1 MFAYNLRGVYHCL
14 IPDSCVRICEI
25 PNRQEQSANNAF
37 FVSQAASRYGRAK
50 PWTLPLDVAQSV
62 GCLWQTAQSYAKKS
76 ILTNATAKKMWRLG
90 ESFVILQAVIKAG
103 KPGRSLRGKP
113 GRLLTVNPVIS
124 LKENNVD
131 NTRAAVGPLPG
142 LL

>member
-14 IPDSCVRICEI
+14 IPDYCVRICEI

-37 FVSQAASRYGRAK
+37 FVSQAASRHSRAK
-50 PWTLPLDVAQSV
+50 PGTLPQDAAQSV

-76 ILTNATAKKMWRLG
+76 IRANATAKKMWRLG

-103 KPGRSLRGKP
+103 KPGRSLRGQT
-113 GRLLTVNPVIS
+113 RLSLNGESCHQSQVNSSVKFAYSI
-124 LKENNVD
+124 EYQ
-131 NTRAAVGPLPG
+131 
-142 LL
+142 